1 VTAGDETAPVPADDA
16 ADHRSPPVVPA
27 ASGETPTGADD
38 ETRAL
43 AFLAA
48 RAADDKQGVD
58 TIVLSVAEVLAITE
72 LFVVTS
78 AANRRLVR
86 TIADEVEHQVR
97 EQLGRNPVRVEGVAE
112 QQWVLIDYGDV
123 VVHVFADETR
133 RFYNIERLYSDV
145 PTLDWRPEASPN

>member
-1 VTAGDETAPVPADDA
+1 MPADDA
-16 ADHRSPPVVPA
+16 VPQPADDAIVNA
-27 ASGETPTGADD
+27 APDD

-43 AFLAA
+43 AVVAA

-86 TIADEVEHQVR
+86 TIADEVELQVR
-97 EQLGRNPVRVEGVAE
+97 EQLGRSPVRVEGVAE

-133 RFYNIERLYSDV
+133 RFYNIERLYTDV
-145 PTLDWRPEASPN
+145 PTLDWHADPPT

>member
-1 VTAGDETAPVPADDA
+1 VTIGDETAPVPADDA
-16 ADHRSPPVVPA
+16 ADHRPSDAVP
-27 ASGETPTGADD
+27 STVGDSQVGADE

-58 TIVLSVAEVLAITE
+58 TIVLSVAAVLAITE

-97 EQLGRNPVRVEGVAE
+97 EQLGRSPVRVEGVAE

-145 PTLDWRPEASPN
+145 PTLDWRPDPT

>member
-1 VTAGDETAPVPADDA
+1 VPADDA
-16 ADHRSPPVVPA
+16 ADPRSTNAVPA
-27 ASGETPTGADD
+27 ASTETAAAADE
-38 ETRAL
+38 ETRTL

-97 EQLGRNPVRVEGVAE
+97 EKLGRSPARVEGVAE

-145 PTLDWRPEASPN
+145 PTLDWRPTDTT